1 MSDLIMFYGTECSH
15 CHAMDPLVDK
25 LEKEIKVKVDRLE
38 VWHNQ
43 KNAKIFEELSNGRC
57 LGVPFFI
64 NKKTDK
70 IICGEASYENLK
82 KWAQSK

>member
-1 MSDLIMFYGTECSH
+1 MSYLIMFYGTECTH
-15 CHAMDPLVDK
+15 CHTMDPLVDK
-25 LEKEIKVKVDRLE
+25 LEKEIKIKVDRLE

-43 KNAKIFEELSNGRC
+43 KNAKIFAQLPRGRC

-70 IICGEASYENLK
+70 IICGETSYENLK
-82 KWAQSK
+82 KWAQGK